1 MQIKE
6 LIIKNFKSFNYS
18 TIPFKDGF
26 QVVVGPNG
34 SGKSN
39 IVDALLFVFGETS
52 LKKLR
57 VDKLSDLVN
66 HHSKTKSARVR
77 VVFNHE
83 EKEYDIVREIDDSG
97 KSVFMLNNKRKALNE
112 VTCFLNELG
121 ISSSGYNT
129 VQQGD
134 VTRIINMSSE
144 ERRKIIEEL
153 SGISLFDERKKEAED
168 NLKKVDKRL
177 EKVSIA
183 LNERKPYVEQL
194 EQEKEDALKY
204 KQLDSEEKKLNINL
218 LIKQKESYQQ
228 QETIEQEKITSFE
241 EEIHEKEHDKKE
253 LLNKEEELEQQQ
265 DKINSLLINHSEKV
279 HESVGKKHV
288 EALSQKEIVQNNILL
303 KKNNVESL
311 VQEKQTQEKEVT
323 NISETTTILEQE
335 IKELEK
341 EVNHK
346 EKERDLVKQKIE
358 QNKNEYDKS
367 KEQQME
373 LYEKINKIN
382 VDIEDLQDKY
392 FENKNKITTYNLEQ
406 ENLEKETKKKDERL
420 ISLKNFKKNI
430 LEEKT
435 KLEKEIEDINK
446 QLETKTKELTIKIKK
461 QEEIVVDLA
470 QKKANL
476 DNLNKQ
482 KQKYLSLK
490 ETKEKIKKSFEKE
503 KNFVGFLEDVVTL
516 KEEQKAYFSKYLV
529 FKETKDVDKIIKEI
543 DRYGVFSIIFLD
555 VLEITKEKLKEKIDE
570 KTITLK
576 NLKKIKGYFYDGF
589 CYKKITVKETEDVL
603 KEIDEK
609 QKEYDKK
616 TNILEKL
623 KENIKE
629 LDVITKE
636 LKNKHSEKSV
646 MYNTKISLLNDVEE
660 KLVVEEKATL
670 VSEFTL
676 NVGQTNKNILDLEEK
691 INTLKSQKKE
701 IEKKLSGV
709 SISEQENLRDQY
721 DVLTNDINNN
731 KQKTIEKASRKQMLL
746 EKKEGLL
753 RYLQENQNKQ
763 QTLEKDVNNLEAQEK
778 DIDEKIN
785 ILEEEL
791 NKANQEKQKL
801 FSEKTNINKELA
813 DVSKELSSID
823 FLISDIR
830 ANISETNININ
841 NLKNKLEQI
850 DQNLTLFDDI
860 SDIEQIDL
868 PLEEISSKL
877 RAIRREK
884 NSLGN
889 INFNAIDSYNK
900 LAKEYKEIIEKYDVL
915 IKEKEQVKNMLY
927 EINLKK
933 QKIFM
938 DCYRQIN
945 NEFENVISKM
955 SKTITGSLELLGEEP
970 LEAKL
975 LINLTK
981 NNKTKNIDIMSGGEK
996 SITALAFIFAI
1007 NAYKKYSFYV
1017 LDEVDAALDDLNSK
1031 SLISYIK
1038 DISQTATIVAISHN
1052 NILVNGADQVI
1063 GVTLKDH
1070 SSVIGLN
1077 I

>member
-6 LIIKNFKSFNYS
+6 LIVKNFKSFSYS

-66 HHSKTKSARVR
+66 HNSKTKSARVR
-77 VVFNHE
+77 VVFTHE
-83 EKEYDIVREIDDSG
+83 NKEYDVVREIDESG
-97 KSVFMLNNKRKALNE
+97 KSILMLNNKRKALNE

-144 ERRKIIEEL
+144 ERRRIIEDL

-204 KQLDSEEKKLNINL
+204 KNLDTEEKKYSVNL
-218 LIKQKESYQQ
+218 LLKQKENYQQ
-228 QETIEQEKITSFE
+228 QETIEQEKINSFN
-241 EEIHEKEHDKKE
+241 EEIKEKEQEKKE
-253 LLNKEEELEQQQ
+253 LINQEEKLEQQQ
-265 DKINSLLINHSEKV
+265 DKINSLLISHSEKV

-288 EALSQKEIVQNNILL
+288 EALSQKEIVQNNLL
-303 KKNNVESL
+303 FKKNSL
-311 VQEKQTQEKEVT
+311 DSLKQEKITQEKEVN
-323 NISETTTILEQE
+323 NITETKNI
-335 IKELEK
+335 LEK
-341 EVNHK
+341 EILFV
-346 EKERDLVKQKIE
+346 EKELTAKETERNKVKKQIE
-358 QNKNEYDKS
+358 QNKNNYDKS
-367 KEQQME
+367 KQQQME

-382 VDIEDLQDKY
+382 IDIEDLQDQY
-392 FENKNKITTYNLEQ
+392 FENKNKITTYNIEQ
-406 ENLEKETKKKDERL
+406 ENLQKESKKKEERI
-420 ISLKNFKKNI
+420 ISLKEFKQNI
-430 LEEKT
+430 ISEKT
-435 KLEKEIEDINK
+435 TLEKEIEQVTIK
-446 QLETKTKELTIKIKK
+446 LEQTTKELTLKIKE
-461 QEEIVVDLA
+461 QEELVVDLA
-470 QKKANL
+470 QINANL

-482 KQKYLSLK
+482 KQKYLGLK
-490 ETKEKIKKSFEKE
+490 ETKEKIKKTFEKE
-503 KNFVGFLEDVVTL
+503 NNFIGFLEDVVAL
-516 KEEQKAYFSKYLV
+516 KEEQKAYFSRYLV
-529 FKETKDVDKIIKEI
+529 FKENRELDKLTKEI
-543 DRYGVFSIIFLD
+543 DQYGIFSIIVLEN
-555 VLEITKEKLKEKIDE
+555 LEITKEKLKQKIDE
-570 KTITLK
+570 KTISSK
-576 NLKKIKGYFYDGF
+576 NIQKIKGYFYDGF
-589 CYKKITVKETEDVL
+589 CYKKINVKETENVL
-603 KEIDEK
+603 KEIEK
-609 QKEYDKK
+609 DQKERDAKK
-616 TNILEKL
+616 KMLDA
-623 KENIKE
+623 IKE
-629 LDVITKE
+629 KIKEIDDVIRE
-636 LKNKHSEKSV
+636 LKNNHSTKSV
-646 MYNTKISLLNDVEE
+646 LYNTKISLLNDVEE
-660 KLVVEEKATL
+660 KLVVEEKAIL
-670 VSEFTL
+670 NKGITL
-676 NVGQTNKNILDLEEK
+676 NIGQIKETISQLEEK
-691 INTLKSQKKE
+691 INQQKLQKKE
-701 IEKKLSGV
+701 IETKLSGV
-709 SISEQENLRDQY
+709 SITEQENLRDQY
-721 DVLTNDINNN
+721 DVLTNDINEN
-731 KQKTIEKASRKQMLL
+731 KQQTIQKKSRMQMFL
-746 EKKEGLL
+746 EKKESLL
-753 RYLQENQNKQ
+753 KYLKENENKQ
-763 QTLEKDVNNLEAQEK
+763 EIVQKEVENLQKQEQT
-778 DIDEKIN
+778 IDKTIK
-785 ILEEEL
+785 ILEEEI

-801 FSEKTNINKELA
+801 FAEKSQINQDLSE
-813 DVSKELSSID
+813 VSKKLSSID
-823 FLISDIR
+823 FLISDVK

-841 NLKNKLEQI
+841 TLKNKLEQI
-850 DQNLTLFDDI
+850 DQNITLFDDI
-860 SDIEQIDL
+860 SDIEQMDL

-877 RAIRREK
+877 RSIRREK
-884 NSLGN
+884 NALGN

-900 LAKEYKEIIEKYDVL
+900 LAKEYKEIIEKYEVL
-915 IKEKEQVKNMLY
+915 LKEKEQVKNMLY
-927 EINLKK
+927 EITLKK

-945 NEFENVISKM
+945 NEFEIVISKM
-955 SKTITGSLELLGEEP
+955 SKTITGCLELFGEEP
-970 LEAKL
+970 LDSKL

-1017 LDEVDAALDDLNSK
+1017 LDEVDAALDDLNTK
-1031 SLISYIK
+1031 NLLSYIK

-1052 NILVNGADQVI
+1052 NLLVNGADQVI